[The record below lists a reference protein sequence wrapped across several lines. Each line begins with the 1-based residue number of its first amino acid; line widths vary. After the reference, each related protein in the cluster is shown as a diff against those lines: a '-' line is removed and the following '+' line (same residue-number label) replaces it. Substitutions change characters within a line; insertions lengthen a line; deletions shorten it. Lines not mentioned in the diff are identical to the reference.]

1 MRTSRIATLAASAAL
16 VGLPLAAAPASAG
29 IPANADAH
37 DSNELTAELMQLND
51 SGASGTAWA
60 MVDGNQVE
68 ISLET
73 EGLLDGAPHA
83 QHIHIGGQ
91 NVCPANDQEGSG
103 FEGALQTSDGADEY
117 GAIAVSLTK
126 EPGMT
131 GAEHGLDVDNFPAEG
146 SYSYSRTIEVSEE
159 VAQQIAD
166 GDGVVVV
173 HGVDHDGSGTYD
185 GDTKSDLDPELP
197 SEATDPAACGELN
210 AAQMSMPHGGTEAG
224 GTDTA
229 GIEYPGAVVLGAL
242 AMGLGGIGL
251 VAARR
256 RTTN

>member
-1 MRTSRIATLAASAAL
+1 MRTSRIATLAATAAL
-16 VGLPLAAAPASAG
+16 VGLPLAAGPA
-29 IPANADAH
+29 IANAQDGG
-37 DSNELTAELMQLND
+37 ELTAELSQLND

-91 NVCPANDQEGSG
+91 NMCPANDQEGNG

-131 GAEHGLDVDNFPAEG
+131 GAEHGLDVDNFPAEA
-146 SYSYSRTIEVSEE
+146 SYTYSRTIEVSEE
-159 VAQQIAD
+159 VAQQIAA

-173 HGVDHDGSGTYD
+173 HGVDHDGSGKYD
-185 GDTKSDLDPELP
+185 GDTKSDLDPALP

-210 AAQMSMPHGGTEAG
+210 AAQMSMPHGGVETG
-224 GTDTA
+224 GTSTA
-229 GIEYPGAVVLGAL
+229 GIEYPTAL
-242 AMGLGGIGL
+242 AFGTLALGLGGLGL
-251 VAARR
+251 FAARR
-256 RTTN
+256 RATK

>member
-1 MRTSRIATLAASAAL
+1 MRTSRLALCAATVAL
-16 VGLPLAAAPASAG
+16 VGLPLAAGPAT
-29 IPANADAH
+29 ADDH
-37 DSNELTAELMQLND
+37 GGELTAELSQLND

-60 MVDGNQVE
+60 KVDGTSVE
-68 ISLET
+68 ISLEAQ
-73 EGLLDGAPHA
+73 GLLDGAPHA

-103 FEGALQTSDGADEY
+103 FEGALQVSDAADQY
-117 GAIAVSLTK
+117 GAVAVSLTK
-126 EPGMT
+126 EPGKT
-131 GAEHGLDVDNFPAEG
+131 GADAALDVDNFPAEV

-159 VAQQIAD
+159 VAQQIAN

-185 GDTKSDLDPELP
+185 GDTKSDLDPALP

-210 AAQMSMPHGGTEAG
+210 AAQMSMPHGGVETG
-224 GTDTA
+224 GSSTS
-229 GIEYPGAVVLGAL
+229 GIEYPAALGFGTLALALGAF
-242 AMGLGGIGL
+242 GL

-256 RTTN
+256 RATI

>member
-1 MRTSRIATLAASAAL
+1 MRTSRLALFAATAAL
-16 VGLPLAAAPASAG
+16 VGLPLAAAPAGA
-29 IPANADAH
+29 ADG
-37 DSNELTAELMQLND
+37 DELTAELTQLND

-60 MVDGNQVE
+60 TVDGTNIE
-68 ISLET
+68 ISLEMQ
-73 EGLLDGAPHA
+73 GLLDGAPHA

-91 NVCPANDQEGSG
+91 NTCPANDKEGNG

-117 GAIAVSLTK
+117 GPIAVTLTK

-131 GAEHGLDVDNFPAEG
+131 GAEHGLDVADFPATA

-159 VAQQIAD
+159 VAQQVAD

-173 HGVDHDGSGTYD
+173 HGVDHDGSGKYD

-210 AAQMSMPHGGTEAG
+210 PAQMTMPHGGVETG
-224 GTDTA
+224 GSSTS
-229 GIEYPGAVVLGAL
+229 GVEYPVVIGFGTLALALGAFGL
-242 AMGLGGIGL
+242 A
-251 VAARR
+251 AAGRR
-256 RTTN
+256 RATI